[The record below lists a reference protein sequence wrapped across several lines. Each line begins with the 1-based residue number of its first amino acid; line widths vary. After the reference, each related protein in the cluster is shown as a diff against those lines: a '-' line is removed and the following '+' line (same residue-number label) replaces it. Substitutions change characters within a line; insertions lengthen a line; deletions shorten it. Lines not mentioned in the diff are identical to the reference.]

1 MKLILYWW
9 GIALAA
15 PRKKRH
21 KRRGLGQ
28 AYSQSS
34 FIHLLPLY
42 ILFLFRVC
50 LRFTILHKRDP
61 KRCVELFAGSN
72 YLAFKLKLALE
83 LLDITEYVCTFIAS
97 AILPPPTF
105 PPPTFLYRI
114 NLRSLLRVLVV
125 SIYGN
130 IVKIFL
136 NLLQTVLRQF
146 AKYQTITTTT
156 SSSTYIIIYAHFL
169 NAYTYSNEERFA
181 LELLAV
187 WWLAEHLFYVTVT

>member
-1 MKLILYWW
+1 M
-9 GIALAA
+9 
-15 PRKKRH
+15 
-21 KRRGLGQ
+21 
-28 AYSQSS
+28 
-34 FIHLLPLY
+34 
-42 ILFLFRVC
+42 
-50 LRFTILHKRDP
+50 
-61 KRCVELFAGSN
+61 
-72 YLAFKLKLALE
+72 AFKLKLALE
-83 LLDITEYVCTFIAS
+83 SLDITEYICTFIAS
-97 AILPPPTF
+97 AISPPPTF
-105 PPPTFLYRI
+105 PPPIFLYRI

-146 AKYQTITTTT
+146 AKYQTITT
-156 SSSTYIIIYAHFL
+156 SSTYIIIYAHFL